1 MAGPA
6 RFEHPGKECDIVLKG
21 GVASGIV
28 YPQAILTLAEKYRFR
43 SIGGS
48 SAGAIA
54 AALAAA
60 AEFGREAGGFEVLD
74 GIRRDLLHEGAIFAL
89 FQPSERTRPLWE
101 TLTCFLG
108 VPSGGALTPREAVRR
123 LRAALPETTPHAYRR
138 GAWRGGLIGG
148 ALGLG
153 VGLLLAFIVTGLWWL
168 IAVITRAAP
177 ASVALLLILAAVS
190 GVPLGVAGAWVGGRA
205 GGLVGAR
212 SRSAR
217 LPCGICPRR
226 GSASAPAAARRPPA
240 RSPSRTGCT
249 RTSTPVPDAPR
260 VTRR

>member
-1 MAGPA
+1 M
-6 RFEHPGKECDIVLKG
+6 LKG

-101 TLTCFLG
+101 TLIRFLG
-108 VPSGGALTPREAVRR
+108 TPSGGALTPWVVVRR
-123 LRAALPETTPHAYRR
+123 LRAALPEATPHAYRR
-138 GAWRGGLIGG
+138 GAWLGALIGG
-148 ALGLG
+148 ALGVG
-153 VGLLLAFIVTGLWWL
+153 VGLLLAFIVTGVWWL
-168 IAVITRAAP
+168 VAVVTHTAP
-177 ASVALLLILAAVS
+177 ASMALLLLLAAVS
-190 GVPLGVAGAWVGGRA
+190 GVPLGVAGGWVGGRV
-205 GGLVGAR
+205 GGLVGAP

-226 GSASAPAAARRPPA
+226 GSVSAPAAACRPLA
-240 RSPSRTGCT
+240 HSPSRTGCT
-249 RTSTPVPDAPR
+249 RTSTPVPDAP
-260 VTRR
+260 